1 VNVFPVDFTVIPDM
15 PYTINNI
22 PSQSLD
28 VYIPEGTGLMPCVV
42 WIHGGAWLAG
52 SKDGLAPEVENLLH
66 QGYVIASIN
75 YRLSSE
81 AIFPAQIHDCK
92 AAVRFLKENAAKFL
106 IDTSKI
112 AVAGS
117 SAGGHLAALVGTSAG
132 VDTLEDMSLGYTRA
146 TSRVQAVINYYGPSD
161 FLIMDNLPD
170 SCKEP
175 MAHLVPDSPE
185 SKLLGCTITEC
196 PDRVAFANPVTYI
209 TPDDPPFL
217 ILHGAIDCTVTP
229 QSNILLAEELQ
240 NKSVP
245 AELLI
250 IPGVGHGGP
259 EFYSSEINIKVLNFL
274 GNILY

>member
-1 VNVFPVDFTVIPDM
+1 MKKCLLLLLFIPGINVNVFPVDFTVIPDM

-170 SCKEP
+170 SYRGT
-175 MAHLVPDSPE
+175 DGTS
-185 SKLLGCTITEC
+185 C
-196 PDRVAFANPVTYI
+196 P
-209 TPDDPPFL
+209 
-217 ILHGAIDCTVTP
+217 
-229 QSNILLAEELQ
+229 
-240 NKSVP
+240 
-245 AELLI
+245 
-250 IPGVGHGGP
+250 
-259 EFYSSEINIKVLNFL
+259 
-274 GNILY
+274 